1 MPFVIRWPGVIS
13 PGTRSKALIQN
24 IDYAPTFLELAGVDV
39 PEEMQGRSLVPVF
52 ENGGQQPGDWRD
64 AIYYAFYENASV
76 HNAPRQDGVR
86 TDRYKLIFFPRTR
99 EWNLFDLQKDPQEM
113 TSLHDDPNYA
123 EILRGLQQRCEDLR
137 SFYGVNTAV
146 IPATRGD
153 EPGWKERDALL
164 TKRAREGAGKVRLA
178 FIGDSITHRWEGNG
192 KNVWDSYYAD
202 RGAINLGIGGDR
214 TEHVLWRLDNGE
226 VDGLKPKAIMLMIG
240 TNNLGTKQSPED
252 TILGVK
258 AVVAK
263 LREKLPDSKLLLLAV
278 FPRGNQPG
286 DPFRAQI
293 KQVND
298 AIATLDDGKNIK
310 YLDISEKFLAPS
322 GELTKEIMPDFLH
335 PNAKGYE
342 IWADAVGPTLDEMLK

>member
-1 MPFVIRWPGVIS
+1 MRNLSSRRRLALALSVSLSLLATPFLRAQDKVA
-13 PGTRSKALIQN
+13 T
-24 IDYAPTFLELAGVDV
+24 DTAGKK
-39 PEEMQGRSLVPVF
+39 P
-52 ENGGQQPGDWRD
+52 
-64 AIYYAFYENASV
+64 ASV
-76 HNAPRQDGVR
+76 TPM
-86 TDRYKLIFFPRTR
+86 TKTR
-99 EWNLFDLQKDPQEM
+99 PNDPKVEQNFLKRHEGFLKDKEEALQKG
-113 TSLHDDPNYA
+113 NV
-123 EILRGLQQRCEDLR
+123 DLL
-137 SFYGVNTAV
+137 FV
-146 IPATRGD
+146 
-153 EPGWKERDALL
+153 
-164 TKRAREGAGKVRLA
+164 
-178 FIGDSITHRWEGNG
+178 GDSITDAWRRGEQFKLMQEKWG
-192 KNVWDSYYAD
+192 KHNPL
-202 RGAINLGIGGDR
+202 NLGIGGDR

-298 AIATLDDGKNIK
+298 AIATLDDGKHIK